1 MSAGWTTPED
11 IAARVRR
18 RWDDGSLLRA
28 YANGDPFDPI
38 EVRLRGPTPSQV
50 GDDIAAAREWV
61 VALDA
66 GRRDDGRYTLH
77 WQSIGGRQIGRNRLP
92 VRAVVS
98 SIEQVSALLSVAT
111 AVRRFDE
118 LLALARQHPLVRQ
131 WVIQHPHRALELGTE
146 LPQLIAAYE
155 WLDGHRHSNRYL
167 REISAPGVDTKFAE
181 RHRPVLAAMLGVSST
196 ASGFLADLGLRSKP
210 GLVRLRP
217 APSLGLPAPLTE
229 LAVRSEELAELTVE
243 PRVALIIEN
252 EISYLSVDVP
262 EDGVVIWGKGFDVDS
277 VGRLRWLADAD
288 VYYWG
293 DIDTHGFAILDRLR
307 AWLPRAR
314 SVLMDRETLLAHR
327 DRWVT
332 EDRPARSFLT
342 RLTLGEQD
350 LYSELVGDGL
360 GERVRLEQERIDW
373 DWVEQRLP
381 VVHRVGDS
389 DSAHGGKICGRP
401 RIDKEVLAVKRRRVV
416 TKDTVKRAAA
426 RSTKASAQLENRV
439 IPAGF
444 VRSSTVKRFLAAR
457 RPRP

>member
-1 MSAGWTTPED
+1 MSTGWTTSDD

-38 EVRLRGPTPSQV
+38 EVPLRGPKPSQV

-61 VALDA
+61 TALDA
-66 GRRDDGRYTLH
+66 GRRDDGRYTLQ

-92 VRAVVS
+92 IRAVVS
-98 SIEQVSALLSVAT
+98 SIEQTWALLGVT
-111 AVRRFDE
+111 TLVRRFDE
-118 LLALARQHPLVRQ
+118 LLALAHQHPQVRE
-131 WVIQHPHRALELGTE
+131 WVVEHPHRALELGPAM
-146 LPQLIAAYE
+146 PQLIAAYD
-155 WLDGHRHSNRYL
+155 WLDSHRQSHRYL

-196 ASGFLADLGLRSKP
+196 AAGFLAGLGLRSKP

-229 LAVRSEELAELTVE
+229 LAVRSEELAQLTVE
-243 PRVALIIEN
+243 PRVAVIIEN
-252 EISYLSVDVP
+252 EISYLCIDVP
-262 EDGVVIWGKGFDVDS
+262 KDGVVIWGKGFEVDS
-277 VGRLRWLADAD
+277 VGRLRWLAEAD
-288 VYYWG
+288 VLYWG
-293 DIDTHGFAILDRLR
+293 DIDTHGFAILDCLR

-332 EDRPARSFLT
+332 EVRPAKSVLT
-342 RLTLGEQD
+342 RLTPDEQD

-373 DWVEQRLP
+373 HWVEQRLP
-381 VVHRVGDS
+381 AVS
-389 DSAHGGKICGRP
+389 SA
-401 RIDKEVLAVKRRRVV
+401 RI
-416 TKDTVKRAAA
+416 
-426 RSTKASAQLENRV
+426 
-439 IPAGF
+439 
-444 VRSSTVKRFLAAR
+444 
-457 RPRP
+457 